1 MFHNFISAIADWRTY
16 LKNYVN
22 KIMSNKIMLTQ
33 LLNIICNKSHCIPS
47 LTFILLIIIPS
58 ISGKWKLLTLLAV
71 KLCIKNKTVIVHL
84 YTFVKNQ
91 RLNLYDF
98 FSKWFGLS
106 LVTIACVYSFHLH
119 IYIASKALTYL
130 VKIVPRKITLCKT
143 LS

>member
-1 MFHNFISAIADWRTY
+1 
-16 LKNYVN
+16 
-22 KIMSNKIMLTQ
+22 MLTQ
-33 LLNIICNKSHCIPS
+33 LLNIICNKSLHSVTDIHSS
-47 LTFILLIIIPS
+47 LHHS
-58 ISGKWKLLTLLAV
+58 IYFRYMKIADPLLAV

-119 IYIASKALTYL
+119 IHIASKALTYL
-130 VKIVPRKITLCKT
+130 VKIVPRKKTLYKT

>member
-1 MFHNFISAIADWRTY
+1 MKIADTAGS
-16 LKNYVN
+16 KTVH
-22 KIMSNKIMLTQ
+22 Q
-33 LLNIICNKSHCIPS
+33 
-47 LTFILLIIIPS
+47 
-58 ISGKWKLLTLLAV
+58 
-71 KLCIKNKTVIVHL
+71 NKTVIVHL
-84 YTFVKNQ
+84 YTFVKDQ

-130 VKIVPRKITLCKT
+130 VKIVPRKITLYKT